1 MERLACASAMLLG
14 FDSYARGGDMVSTRK
29 WELQAPIPQGEATPP
44 WTLTL
49 WPTITQDSTQT
60 IALAKPRSW
69 LAQLC
74 PILKRLAPND
84 PRLIPLTQKRYV
96 SLFRRAFALA
106 NLPQCTP
113 HQLRHGGASA
123 DGMLGFSDA
132 EIMIKGG
139 WRSPASIQ
147 RYRRPA
153 RYLRQLSALTPIQL
167 STARASP
174 PAIIKL
180 ARSCVSRKRP
190 LSA

>member
-1 MERLACASAMLLG
+1 MLLG
-14 FDSYARGGDMVSTRK
+14 FDTYARGGDMVWARK
-29 WELQAPIPQGEATPP
+29 EELRPPIPQVEAASM

-49 WPTITQDSTQT
+49 WPSTAHQTSKTNTQDATKT
-60 IALAKPRSW
+60 IGLAKPRSW

-74 PILKRLAPND
+74 PILKRLAPDD
-84 PRLIPLTQKRYV
+84 PRLIPLTQERYV
-96 SLFRRAFALA
+96 TLFHRAFALA
-106 NLPQCTP
+106 TLPQCTP
-113 HQLRHGGASA
+113 HRLRHGGASA

-153 RYLRQLSALTPIQL
+153 RYLRQLSALTPSQL
-167 STARASP
+167 ATARASP

-180 ARSCVSRKRP
+180 ARSCVSRKHP